1 MKTLYDLVQES
12 FADAARTRAFGDAF
26 GLRPDQTLEVV
37 TALLPAYSLALKRVA
52 NDPGAFLSLIGL
64 MGPLSAQS
72 MPVAANTDILQS
84 AQKGLAILF
93 GRPEAQSAIADMVA
107 RTSGVPADKVVEMMP
122 ATLADVMTAIQKT
135 MPFSDGPGGD
145 LIAAFVDG
153 YQRGRPEP
161 RAQPD
166 FSVEAAADLMTS
178 FMSGFQRGR
187 DEDDADNGQT
197 DTPAPDDQNPAA
209 PDDQNP
215 PAPDDA
221 DSSDEDGASMRPES
235 ALDTWLSVG
244 DRIQKSHMQSMADL
258 FEKLYSRPDRTDK
271 SDPHAT

>member
-12 FADAARTRAFGDAF
+12 FADAARARAFGDAF

-37 TALLPAYSLALKRVA
+37 TALMPAYSLALKRVA
-52 NDPGAFLSLIGL
+52 NDPGAFLSLVGL
-64 MGPLSAQS
+64 MGPLSAHS
-72 MPVAANTDILQS
+72 MPIASNTDILQS

-122 ATLADVMTAIQKT
+122 ATLADVMTAMQKT

-197 DTPAPDDQNPAA
+197 DTPAADEENAAA
-209 PDDQNP
+209 PDG
-215 PAPDDA
+215 A
-221 DSSDEDGASMRPES
+221 DNSDEGDESTGQES
-235 ALDTWLSVG
+235 ALDAWLSVG
-244 DRIQKSHMQSMADL
+244 DRIQKSHMQSMAEL
-258 FEKLYSRPDRTDK
+258 FEKLYSRPDRTDN
-271 SDPHAT
+271 SDPHTT